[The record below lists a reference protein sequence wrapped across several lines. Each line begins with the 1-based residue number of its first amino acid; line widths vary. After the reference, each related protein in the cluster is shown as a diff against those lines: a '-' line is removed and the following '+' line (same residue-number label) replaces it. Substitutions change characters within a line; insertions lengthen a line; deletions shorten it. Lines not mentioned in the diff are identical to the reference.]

1 MTPKKTVY
9 CVSPDCNHGK
19 GNILL
24 ILHRDNIF
32 HRLRNPEGNY
42 WEKLTVRIPG
52 INIDLS
58 TAALVQRLLPANFY
72 SNYFE
77 EPAFKHIVL
86 KGNTIL
92 VGCRNSSCQ
101 MWNEI
106 TVGLPGTNINFD
118 DAAVV
123 SEDLPVG
130 YHLDIE
136 PAAEVVIG

>member
-24 ILHRDNIF
+24 VLHRDNIF

-58 TAALVQRLLPANFY
+58 NAALVQRLLPANFY
-72 SNYFE
+72 SNK
-77 EPAFKHIVL
+77 PIIFKEDTIIVR
-86 KGNTIL
+86 
-92 VGCRNSSCQ
+92 CRNSSCRL
-101 MWNEI
+101 WNEI